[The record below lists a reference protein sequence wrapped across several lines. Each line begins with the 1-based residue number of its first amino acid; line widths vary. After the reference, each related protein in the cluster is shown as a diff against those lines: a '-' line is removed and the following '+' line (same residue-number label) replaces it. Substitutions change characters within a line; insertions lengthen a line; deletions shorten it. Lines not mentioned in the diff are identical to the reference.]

1 MDAEKKRLAMI
12 GKQLTTLRQYRKLSQ
27 AELAEKCG
35 VSRVYIGQ
43 VERGEMNPT
52 LGVIFKMCDALDC
65 YGDFTFTPKE
75 GNQ

>member
-1 MDAEKKRLAMI
+1 MSGEKDRLAMI
-12 GKQLTTLRQYRKLSQ
+12 GKQLTTLREYRRMTQ
-27 AELAEKCG
+27 AQLAEKCG

-43 VERGEMNPT
+43 VESGDRNPT

-75 GNQ
+75 GGE